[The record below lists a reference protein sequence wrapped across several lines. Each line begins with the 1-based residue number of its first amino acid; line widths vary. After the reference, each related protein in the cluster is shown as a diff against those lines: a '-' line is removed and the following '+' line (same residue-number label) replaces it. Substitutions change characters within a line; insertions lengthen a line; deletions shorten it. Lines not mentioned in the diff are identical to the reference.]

1 MYLKLFKNIPNM
13 QLTLATTL
21 SPTSMQ
27 GIRPLKLAE
36 MRETIGTI
44 YVILDPPRTCP
55 SWGFYPISG
64 LWPCSNQ

>member
-44 YVILDPPRTCP
+44 YVILDPPQDL
-55 SWGFYPISG
+55 SLLGFLSY
-64 LWPCSNQ
+64 